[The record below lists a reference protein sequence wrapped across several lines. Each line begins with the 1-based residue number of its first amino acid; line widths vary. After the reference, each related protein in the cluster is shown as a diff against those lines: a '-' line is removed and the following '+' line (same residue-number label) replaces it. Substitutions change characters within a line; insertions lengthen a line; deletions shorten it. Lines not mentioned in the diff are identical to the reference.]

1 MFQNILIIPIDL
13 SWKRMRNRFR
23 LFYLFMHYTYIYIY
37 IDIFF
42 EIVWKL
48 DNVCPTIKRHTSQ
61 GKPCVTYIH
70 IYIYM
75 HSKGDS
81 IPGLEGACDHIRPPI
96 RKGNRR
102 KGRFKGHKTF
112 VSLDDARAAT
122 RNGILR
128 SPANAGFR
136 IEFEIRG
143 LDFMVAGCQ
152 TRLKYR
158 VRKTYTAR
166 NGEREKGREG
176 EGRKSFALKS
186 KPSSKR
192 IVIGLLVYQPVY
204 RRARCGGLKR
214 FDFIFDSLRDP
225 QDWDTRG
232 IDRSLLSLRDSSIP
246 RNQWV

>member
-1 MFQNILIIPIDL
+1 M
-13 SWKRMRNRFR
+13 SR
-23 LFYLFMHYTYIYIY
+23 TYIYIY
-37 IDIFF
+37 
-42 EIVWKL
+42 
-48 DNVCPTIKRHTSQ
+48 
-61 GKPCVTYIH
+61 

-81 IPGLEGACDHIRPPI
+81 IPGLEGACDHIRPPLI

-166 NGEREKGREG
+166 NRERKRERGGERERER

-186 KPSSKR
+186 KSPLPRNGPRGSLS
-192 IVIGLLVYQPVY
+192 VYSFTHQPPLCIES
-204 RRARCGGLKR
+204 ARCGGSKTVQFHFR
-214 FDFIFDSLRDP
+214 FPTRPAGLRYE
-225 QDWDTRG
+225 R
-232 IDRSLLSLRDSSIP
+232 DRSWPLIGPRFFYSEKSMSLTGRLGDRVP
-246 RNQWV
+246 LYRT

>member
-1 MFQNILIIPIDL
+1 MHLYILKLIYCLKTRQCLPDDKEVHEAGKNL
-13 SWKRMRNRFR
+13 CV
-23 LFYLFMHYTYIYIY
+23 TYIYICIPKVTLY
-37 IDIFF
+37 LGWKVRATIF
-42 EIVWKL
+42 V
-48 DNVCPTIKRHTSQ
+48 
-61 GKPCVTYIH
+61 
-70 IYIYM
+70 
-75 HSKGDS
+75 
-81 IPGLEGACDHIRPPI
+81 PPI

-152 TRLKYR
+152 TRLEYR

-166 NGEREKGREG
+166 NRGRERERKRERGR

-192 IVIGLLVYQPVY
+192 IVIGLLVYPPACV
-204 RRARCGGLKR
+204 
-214 FDFIFDSLRDP
+214 STRDA
-225 QDWDTRG
+225 T
-232 IDRSLLSLRDSSIP
+232 I
-246 RNQWV
+246 

>member
-1 MFQNILIIPIDL
+1 MRATIFVPLL
-13 SWKRMRNRFR
+13 S
-23 LFYLFMHYTYIYIY
+23 
-37 IDIFF
+37 
-42 EIVWKL
+42 
-48 DNVCPTIKRHTSQ
+48 
-61 GKPCVTYIH
+61 
-70 IYIYM
+70 
-75 HSKGDS
+75 
-81 IPGLEGACDHIRPPI
+81 PI

-158 VRKTYTAR
+158 RVRKTYTAR
-166 NGEREKGREG
+166 NRGRERERERR
-176 EGRKSFALKS
+176 RKKFRFKIETLLEKRTR
-186 KPSSKR
+186 R
-192 IVIGLLVYQPVY
+192 IVIGLLVSHQLSVY
-204 RRARCGGLKR
+204 RDAAFETVQFHFRFPTRPTGLR
-214 FDFIFDSLRDP
+214 YGL
-225 QDWDTRG
+225 RG

-246 RNQWV
+246 RNQ